1 MKSLRLILS
10 NLIYFAPSWVFS
22 SINILIGTWILYI
35 PFIKLKF
42 ALNDGEV
49 GFALFFTALGL
60 LITIPFIP
68 KINKRIGVG
77 TSTKIGIFLLA
88 IAFNFPLLAPNYILL
103 CASLMVVGVFSAF
116 TDISLNALTS
126 TIEKR
131 EQQNFMSAAHG
142 FFSLGGFV
150 GAGIGSLFISQ
161 FSNPQLHML
170 IISVFVMITN
180 LFLSKNYA
188 FVVGDKKEKS
198 TKNLS
203 FFKSIKPLL
212 VLAIIAFIIMFNEG
226 AVEHWS
232 NLFLFDIVKVSE
244 SKAGLGFIIF
254 SLTMTIGR
262 FLGDGFSQQLGSR
275 KTILFSTIIAFV
287 GYLFII
293 MSSLIFS
300 VLGFGLLGFGL
311 SVIIPEVYRIA
322 GNNKVLETSF
332 AISIVSGI
340 GFVGF
345 LVGPVI
351 LGAISNFS
359 SLVVSYVFLSI
370 LIIIA
375 FGLGLF
381 GLKKKVD
388 NV

>member
-116 TDISLNALTS
+116 TDVSLNALTS
-126 TIEKR
+126 NIEKR

-161 FSNPQLHML
+161 FSNPQLHMG

-203 FFKSIKPLL
+203 FFKTIKPLL

-275 KTILFSTIIAFV
+275 KTIVFSTIIAFV

-293 MSSLIFS
+293 MSSLTFS

-322 GNNKVLETSF
+322 GNNKDLETSF

-359 SLVVSYVFLSI
+359 SLVISYVFLSI

>member
-116 TDISLNALTS
+116 TDVSLNALTS

-161 FSNPQLHML
+161 
-170 IISVFVMITN
+170 
-180 LFLSKNYA
+180 
-188 FVVGDKKEKS
+188 
-198 TKNLS
+198 
-203 FFKSIKPLL
+203 
-212 VLAIIAFIIMFNEG
+212 
-226 AVEHWS
+226 
-232 NLFLFDIVKVSE
+232 
-244 SKAGLGFIIF
+244 
-254 SLTMTIGR
+254 
-262 FLGDGFSQQLGSR
+262 
-275 KTILFSTIIAFV
+275 
-287 GYLFII
+287 
-293 MSSLIFS
+293 
-300 VLGFGLLGFGL
+300 
-311 SVIIPEVYRIA
+311 
-322 GNNKVLETSF
+322 
-332 AISIVSGI
+332 
-340 GFVGF
+340 
-345 LVGPVI
+345 
-351 LGAISNFS
+351 
-359 SLVVSYVFLSI
+359 
-370 LIIIA
+370 
-375 FGLGLF
+375 
-381 GLKKKVD
+381 
-388 NV
+388 

>member
-42 ALNDGEV
+42 VLNDGEV

-116 TDISLNALTS
+116 TDVSLNALTS
-126 TIEKR
+126 NIEKR

-161 FSNPQLHML
+161 FSNPQLHMG

-275 KTILFSTIIAFV
+275 KTIVFSTIIAFV

-293 MSSLIFS
+293 MSSLTFS

-322 GNNKVLETSF
+322 GNNKDLETSF

>member
-42 ALNDGEV
+42 ALNDGEI

-116 TDISLNALTS
+116 TDVSLNALTS
-126 TIEKR
+126 NIEKR

-161 FSNPQLHML
+161 FSNPQLHMG

-275 KTILFSTIIAFV
+275 RTIVFSTIIAFV

-293 MSSLIFS
+293 MSSLTFS

-322 GNNKVLETSF
+322 GNNKDLETSF

-375 FGLGLF
+375 FGLALF

-388 NV
+388 SM

>member
-116 TDISLNALTS
+116 TDVSLNALTS
-126 TIEKR
+126 NIEKR

-161 FSNPQLHML
+161 FYHFCFCNDYKL
-170 IISVFVMITN
+170 IFI
-180 LFLSKNYA
+180 
-188 FVVGDKKEKS
+188 KKLRICSWRQKRKINKE
-198 TKNLS
+198 
-203 FFKSIKPLL
+203 
-212 VLAIIAFIIMFNEG
+212 
-226 AVEHWS
+226 
-232 NLFLFDIVKVSE
+232 
-244 SKAGLGFIIF
+244 FIIF
-254 SLTMTIGR
+254 
-262 FLGDGFSQQLGSR
+262 
-275 KTILFSTIIAFV
+275 
-287 GYLFII
+287 
-293 MSSLIFS
+293 
-300 VLGFGLLGFGL
+300 
-311 SVIIPEVYRIA
+311 
-322 GNNKVLETSF
+322 
-332 AISIVSGI
+332 
-340 GFVGF
+340 
-345 LVGPVI
+345 
-351 LGAISNFS
+351 
-359 SLVVSYVFLSI
+359 
-370 LIIIA
+370 
-375 FGLGLF
+375 
-381 GLKKKVD
+381 
-388 NV
+388 